1 MLPILPSR
9 LSVLLIVLVA
19 LPPKAAL
26 AQATPAPDIGG
37 GFFQLLFG
45 LGVVIILLFASLWL
59 LKRLSELPSAR
70 ASGSWWSKSPVT
82 GWCWVSLRAG

>member
-59 LKRLSELPSAR
+59 LKRLSAR
-70 ASGSWWSKSPVT
+70 ASGSWWSKSPAT